1 MSAAQIEA
9 LLPGAMERF
18 WDAEGGNEA
27 GVRAVLS
34 GLIDDQGKDVSAEV
48 IEWSAR
54 QALEEYARITSP
66 AKAAAL
72 AGEFITSALRGV
84 R

>member
-1 MSAAQIEA
+1 VSTTQIEA

-18 WDAEGGNEA
+18 WNAEGGNEA
-27 GVRAVLS
+27 GVRAVIS
-34 GLIDDQGKDVSAEV
+34 GLIDDQGNDVSVEI

-54 QALEEYARITSP
+54 QALEEYARVTSP

-72 AGEFITSALRGV
+72 AGEFITSALSGTR
-84 R
+84 

>member
-1 MSAAQIEA
+1 MSAQFEAQ
-9 LLPGAMERF
+9 LTSAMERF

-27 GVRAVLS
+27 GVRAVLF

-72 AGEFITSALRGV
+72 AGEFITSALRGA

>member
-1 MSAAQIEA
+1 MSTIET
-9 LLPGAMERF
+9 LLPSAMERF

-34 GLIDDQGKDVSAEV
+34 GLIDDQGKDVSAEA

-54 QALEEYARITSP
+54 QALEEYARLTSP

-72 AGEFITSALRGV
+72 AGEFITTTLRGAA

>member
-1 MSAAQIEA
+1 MSTNQVDA

-34 GLIDDQGKDVSAEV
+34 GLIDDQGNDVSAEV

-54 QALEEYARITSP
+54 QALEEYARLTSP

-72 AGEFITSALRGV
+72 AGEFITSALRGA